1 MPGIIRTVLVF
12 ACLTTSLFASTNE
25 LEEIIVTADAS
36 VLNNRANIGSN
47 TAIDEDTIELTR
59 ANHVHEALVRVP
71 GVWVSRGSGHEH
83 LTSIRTGI

>member
-1 MPGIIRTVLVF
+1 MPGIIRTVLIF
-12 ACLTTSLFASTNE
+12 SCLTTSLVASTNE

-59 ANHVHEALVRVP
+59 ANHVHL
-71 GVWVSRGSGHEH
+71 SLIH
-83 LTSIRTGI
+83 I